1 MARTKSSEKKKR
13 FRPKLTSAQKEAHC
27 KKLLGLTEDI
37 DSARKVYQEAA
48 HDIAEKHGR
57 SQRWTRQQLFLGRL
71 QHCSNPWNAF
81 LRKKLRE
88 ANQELEVGK
97 RYRLTEF
104 LRKKGSSLRHQYH
117 TLTMEEKNLLAK
129 EIDVVREQCFDGT
142 NRIEGFYMAVRGS
155 VEDYTEPKLFFS
167 EKALRFMKDVLQLEP
182 KTLALKFEACAC
194 PHKGTYSEQDEILQ
208 KGGIRIGKK
217 AVEMNYHNYQLKI
230 VEKYGIELQGWPT
243 SICEVCNPSNVGT
256 QAHLDQLS
264 RVLESGACGW
274 VVLSK
279 EELLERKKKNQ
290 VYRPHKS
297 SRKSGPSKK
306 SAETID
312 DDEEGEGEDEDDTH
326 GHREEGGDG
335 AAMLGEEQTDGT
347 DAHKDCGNQI
357 AEDENARS
365 MASTG
370 GNEGAQDSHA
380 MDVDSSV
387 IAL

>member
-1 MARTKSSEKKKR
+1 MQFT
-13 FRPKLTSAQKEAHC
+13 
-27 KKLLGLTEDI
+27 
-37 DSARKVYQEAA
+37 
-48 HDIAEKHGR
+48 
-57 SQRWTRQQLFLGRL
+57 
-71 QHCSNPWNAF
+71 
-81 LRKKLRE
+81 
-88 ANQELEVGK
+88 
-97 RYRLTEF
+97 
-104 LRKKGSSLRHQYH
+104 
-117 TLTMEEKNLLAK
+117 
-129 EIDVVREQCFDGT
+129 
-142 NRIEGFYMAVRGS
+142 
-155 VEDYTEPKLFFS
+155 
-167 EKALRFMKDVLQLEP
+167 
-182 KTLALKFEACAC
+182 
-194 PHKGTYSEQDEILQ
+194 DEILQ

-217 AVEMNYHNYQLKI
+217 AVEMNYRNYQLKI

-243 SICEVCNPSNVGT
+243 SICEVCNPSNVGAR
-256 QAHLDQLS
+256 AHLDQLS

-274 VVLSK
+274 VILSE

-290 VYRPHKS
+290 VREARGEQVYRPRKS

-335 AAMLGEEQTDGT
+335 AATLGEEQTDGT
-347 DAHKDCGNQI
+347 DAHKDRGDQI
-357 AEDENARS
+357 AEDKNARS